1 MIRMTRRG
9 VVVRGSDEDFR
20 AAQHAFV
27 SQHCVRLEGFIDPEL
42 LAALRRALA
51 IARFNDRTHDGIGTE
66 LCLAEGPLSAAL
78 EFLWNSPALSAAI
91 ARITGCGPIGCFEGR
106 VYRMLPAHG
115 HYDSWHSDVGEDRRV
130 AMSVNLS
137 ADVYAGGVTQFRRA
151 NEDQPFHHVANTGF
165 GDAIIFRIHPSLR
178 HQVTEVT
185 GTVAKTAYAGWF
197 RTSPDYRTL
206 FRERQAVGRDFHLRS
221 EASADSP

>member
-1 MIRMTRRG
+1 MIHMTRRG
-9 VVVRGSDEDFR
+9 VVIRGSDEDFR
-20 AAQHAFV
+20 EAQREFAGR
-27 SQHCVRLEGFIDPEL
+27 HCFRLERFVDPDL
-42 LAALRRALA
+42 LAVVRRTLA
-51 IARFNDRTHDGIGTE
+51 VAPFHDRTHDGIGTE
-66 LCLAEGPLSAAL
+66 LCLSEGPLSAAL

-91 ARITGCGPIGCFEGR
+91 DRIAGCGPIGCFEGR

-137 ADVYAGGVTQFRRA
+137 ADRYEGGVTEFRRA
-151 NEDQPFHHVANTGF
+151 DEELPFHRVANTGF
-165 GDAIIFRIHPSLR
+165 GDAIIFRIDPSLR

-197 RTSPDYRTL
+197 RTSPDYPTL
-206 FRERQAVGRDFHLRS
+206 FRERHKLQ
-221 EASADSP
+221 